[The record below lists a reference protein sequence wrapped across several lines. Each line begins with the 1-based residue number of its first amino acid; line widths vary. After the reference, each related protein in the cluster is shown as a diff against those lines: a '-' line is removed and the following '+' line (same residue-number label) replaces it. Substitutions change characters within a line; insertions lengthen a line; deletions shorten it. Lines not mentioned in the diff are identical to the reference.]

1 MNTTGKKKGEKKE
14 IWAGHKLYGSTTVS
28 LKGQVVIPATA
39 RKELGINSGDT
50 LLVLNA
56 PRMQGLVLLKAEAV
70 EQILAWMSEH
80 ASSLAKEL
88 RRYKVPRATKKEE
101 G

>member
-1 MNTTGKKKGEKKE
+1 MNITRKNRE

-28 LKGQVVIPATA
+28 FKGQVVIPASA

-70 EQILAWMSEH
+70 EQILTWMSEH
-80 ASSLAKEL
+80 AAGLEKEL
-88 RRYKVPRATKKEE
+88 RRYKSPKSTGKKE

>member
-1 MNTTGKKKGEKKE
+1 MNTTEKNKE

-28 LKGQVVIPATA
+28 LKGQVVIPANA
-39 RKELGINSGDT
+39 RKELGINSRDT

-70 EQILAWMSEH
+70 EEILAWMSEH

-88 RRYKVPRATKKEE
+88 RSYKAPKSTGKKES
-101 G
+101 